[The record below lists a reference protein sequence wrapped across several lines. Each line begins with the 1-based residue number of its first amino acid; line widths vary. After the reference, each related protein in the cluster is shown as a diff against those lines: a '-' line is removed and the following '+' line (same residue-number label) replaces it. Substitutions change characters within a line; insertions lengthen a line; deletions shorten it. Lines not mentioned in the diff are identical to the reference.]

1 MSGAPASVG
10 GDDAG
15 STWPDLLTALIRGE
29 HLSSGDTAWAM
40 DQVMSGEATPAQLAS
55 FLTALRSKG
64 ETVAE
69 MTGLASTMLAHAHRF
84 TVDGPTIDI
93 VGTGGDRAMTVNI
106 SSMSAVVM
114 AAAGAVVVKHGNRAS
129 SSRSGSAD
137 MLEALGVRLDL
148 SPAQV
153 AQLADQVGI
162 TFAFAN
168 VFHPSM
174 RHAAVVRRDLGIA
187 TAFNF
192 LGPLTNPA
200 QPRYAVV
207 GCADA
212 RMAPLLAGVFGSR
225 GTQAVVFRGD
235 DGLDEVTPATTSRL
249 WWVDGAGDVSEWTLD
264 PRLLDVPAHPV
275 DALRGGDAE
284 HNAEVATRL
293 FAGETGAVRD
303 AVLLNAGT
311 ALALLGAGEASTH
324 PRSAD
329 ELHALVRAGMSRAA
343 AALDDGSAQRL
354 VDRWV
359 DASRQLG

>member
-1 MSGAPASVG
+1 MTGTPG
-10 GDDAG
+10 PRTGDDAG
-15 STWPDLLTALIRGE
+15 HSWPDLLTALVRGE
-29 HLSSGDTAWAM
+29 DLTGAQTGWAM
-40 DQVMSGEATPAQLAS
+40 DRVMSGEATPAQLAS

-64 ETVAE
+64 ETVEE
-69 MTGLASTMLAHAHRF
+69 MTGLAGTMLGHARRF
-84 TVDGPTIDI
+84 RVEGPTIDI

-148 SPAQV
+148 SPEQV
-153 AQLADQVGI
+153 AGVADRVGI

-207 GCADA
+207 GSADA
-212 RMAPLLAGVFGSR
+212 RMASLMAGVFASR

-235 DGLDEVTPATTSRL
+235 DGLDEVTPATTTRM
-249 WWVDGAGDVSEWTLD
+249 WWVDAAGAVQEWTLD
-264 PRLLDVPAHPV
+264 PGRLGVGPHPV

-284 HNAEVATRL
+284 HNAEVARRL
-293 FAGETGAVRD
+293 FAGEAGPVRD

-311 ALALLGAGEASTH
+311 ALALLHAGEEQGH
-324 PRSAD
+324 PRSED
-329 ELHALVRAGMSRAA
+329 ELHERVAAGLDRAA
-343 AALDDGSAQRL
+343 AALDEGAASRV

-359 DASRQLG
+359 AATRDLP